1 MSKLVNR
8 LGKLNMFK
16 INGNTVSNENKAKES
31 SLENYQFG
39 KLIGS
44 GGFGSVYAGTRKRD
58 DKPVAIKIIPK
69 DKITDWGELKG
80 QRVPLEICL
89 MEKTSH
95 IKGVISLLDYYEKSS
110 SFVLIMERPEP
121 VMDLFDYIT
130 EKGALP
136 EELARDFFLQLVN
149 STHAVHQ
156 AGVVHRD
163 IKDENI
169 LVELKTKQLKVID
182 FGSGSFMREGLYTDF
197 DGTRVYSPPEWI
209 RFRRYDGVQATVWS
223 LGILLYDMVCGDVPF
238 EQDEQIIKAN
248 PVFRTKVSDDAKDLI
263 LKCLSVRPG
272 DRPTLEMI
280 LEHPWLQ
287 NGADDIDEGIIGP
300 SV

>member
-1 MSKLVNR
+1 
-8 LGKLNMFK
+8 MFK
-16 INGNTVSNENKAKES
+16 INGNTSNNDSKAKDS
-31 SLENYQFG
+31 SLYGNYHFG

-44 GGFGSVYAGTRKRD
+44 GGFGSVYAGTRKHD
-58 DKPVAIKIIPK
+58 DKPVAIKVIPK
-69 DKITDWGELKG
+69 EKIADWSQIKG
-80 QRVPLEICL
+80 QKVPMELCL
-89 MEKTSH
+89 MEKTCH
-95 IKGVISLLDYYEKSS
+95 IKGVISLLDFYEQKS
-110 SFVLIMERPEP
+110 SFVLIMERPEH

-149 STHAVHQ
+149 ATHAVHQ

-169 LVELKTKQLKVID
+169 LVELKTKQLKLID
-182 FGSGSFMREGLYTDF
+182 FGSGSFIPEDNSQFTDF

-209 RFRRYDGVQATVWS
+209 RHRKYDGVQATVWS

-238 EQDEQIIKAN
+238 EHDEQIIKAN
-248 PVFRTKVSDDAKDLI
+248 PVFRNKVSEGVKDLI
-263 LKCLSVRPG
+263 LKCLSYRPS

-280 LEHPWLQ
+280 LEHPWLHD
-287 NGADDIDEGIIGP
+287 GSEDLDEGPVGP